1 VNHARPLNHRELYR
15 LPWSV
20 TDNVIAWLEPT
31 KQCNIYCEGC
41 YSTNNPGS
49 HKSLADVIS
58 DLDVFDRVRQT
69 DAVSIAGGEPL
80 VHPQIVEI
88 VAEVAR
94 RGHKPIVNTNG
105 VAMTHEML
113 VRLKKA
119 GLRGLT
125 FHIDSGQKRPGW
137 TGKNEL
143 QLNALRQ
150 HYAEMVHRVGGLS
163 CAFNATV
170 YEQTLDQL
178 AGVVEWGRNHAD
190 IVHVMVFIAFRAAIQ
205 DGRFDYYVNHQKIE
219 VKPLAYGKARPQR
232 ADISSN
238 EVLAELQKTFPELS
252 PCAYLNGT
260 EQPDGLKWLMTL
272 AITDKKRYL
281 GCAGAKFS
289 ELSQVFNHLLHNK
302 YLGYVPPRVHRRA
315 RWLLPF
321 AAIDRGLR
329 QVLSRDIHLFF
340 RDPLRIFRPLHIQSI
355 MLIQPVDA
363 MVDGRQSMCDACPDM
378 TVHEGK
384 LVWSCRLEERLKL
397 GGLMEFVPTR
407 EN

>member
-1 VNHARPLNHRELYR
+1 MNPTRPLNHRRLYR

-41 YSTNNPGS
+41 YSTNHAGS
-49 HKSLADVIS
+49 HKSLETVCA
-58 DLDVFDRVRQT
+58 DLDVFDRYRQT

-80 VHPQIVEI
+80 IHPQIVEI

-105 VAMTHEML
+105 VAMTRDL
-113 VRLKKA
+113 LLRLKAA

-137 TGKNEL
+137 TGKTEL
-143 QLNALRQ
+143 ELNALRQ
-150 HYAEMVHRVGGLS
+150 HYAELVAGVGGLS

-170 YEQTLDQL
+170 YETTLAQVTDI
-178 AGVVEWGRNHAD
+178 VEWGKSQAD

-205 DGRFDYYVNHQKIE
+205 DGRFDYYVNHRRIE
-219 VKPLAYGKARPQR
+219 VKPLAYGRARPQR
-232 ADISSN
+232 TDISSHD
-238 EVLAELQKTFPELS
+238 VLAELRKTFPELS

-260 EQPDGLKWLMTL
+260 EQPDALKWMMTL
-272 AITDKKRYL
+272 AITDTKRYL

-289 ELSQVFNHLLHNK
+289 ELSQVFNHLVHDR
-302 YLGYVPPRVHRRA
+302 YLGYVPPKVHRRG
-315 RWLLPF
+315 RWLLAF
-321 AAIDRGLR
+321 AGLDRGLR
-329 QVLSRDIHLFF
+329 RVLGRDFKLFL
-340 RDPLRIFRPLHIQSI
+340 RDPFRLFRPLHIQSI
-355 MLIQPVDA
+355 MIIQPVDA
-363 MVDGRQSMCDACPDM
+363 LADGRQSMCDACPDM